1 MKAAAG
7 TCLLLMLAAG
17 GAPAQQPDSLGS
29 WELLVGHSYS
39 SARALMQPATLT
51 LEKVQG
57 SPLYSVLDVGALVR
71 GSLAAR
77 SWIEMGLRARAG
89 SARPESQQVYGA
101 MARVYRELDPVLV
114 AVGGEYQAD
123 GGFDVHSLDATAELT
138 PLGGLPGLGTWVSPA
153 VHLRWRPWIG
163 AAVGDGVRPYARLS
177 ADWVQ
182 GRLEAGVE
190 ETAWLVSGSGRSFVK
205 GDVSVQ
211 LVGGVFVTASG
222 ELGRSPPT
230 WERSGRF
237 GLGLGFRLARSN

>member
-1 MKAAAG
+1 VRAAWGA
-7 TCLLLMLAAG
+7 CVLAALAAG
-17 GAPAQQPDSLGS
+17 RAAAQQPDSLRG

-57 SPLYSVLDVGALVR
+57 SPHYSVLDAGALLR
-71 GSLAAR
+71 NSIAAR
-77 SWIEMGLRARAG
+77 SWIEAGLRARAG

-123 GGFDVHSLDATAELT
+123 GGFAVHSLDATAELT

-153 VHLRWRPWIG
+153 VHFRWRPWIG
-163 AAVGDGVRPYARLS
+163 AAVGSGVRPYARLS

-211 LVGGVFVTASG
+211 LVGAFFVTASG

-230 WERSGRF
+230 WERTGRI
-237 GLGLGFRLARSN
+237 GLGLGFRLAPSD